1 MLRITDFKSG
11 KRVNDPTDD
20 RQLCSYAL
28 WFFEEFEENE
38 IEIAFEALR
47 HKKTMHGTIKR
58 TQVPIIKKRLLADI
72 NSVMAATEF
81 EAKPSILC
89 DWCGYNPICKEA
101 RGASRYSYKD
111 TEDYSGDSDKCPR
124 CGSDLEERDGRYG
137 TFIGCTEFPDCRYT
151 RDDW

>member
-1 MLRITDFKSG
+1 
-11 KRVNDPTDD
+11 
-20 RQLCSYAL
+20 
-28 WFFEEFEENE
+28 
-38 IEIAFEALR
+38 
-47 HKKTMHGTIKR
+47 MHGTIKR

-111 TEDYSGDSDKCPR
+111 TEDYSVIRINVLGVEAILRKGMVAMAPS
-124 CGSDLEERDGRYG
+124 
-137 TFIGCTEFPDCRYT
+137 
-151 RDDW
+151 